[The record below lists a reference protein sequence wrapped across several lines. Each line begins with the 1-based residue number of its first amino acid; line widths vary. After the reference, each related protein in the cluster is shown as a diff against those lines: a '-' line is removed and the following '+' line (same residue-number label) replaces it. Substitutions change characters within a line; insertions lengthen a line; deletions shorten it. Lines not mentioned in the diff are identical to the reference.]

1 MKVALPISH
10 LIDCHNVGR
19 IPCGAY
25 ELRDGYEAPS
35 NVLHSGRDL
44 HWHTSLGCMK
54 ENFLFDFSNWAKSWG
69 SFVVSYSCTLG
80 PAVRN
85 YTVSGGRYK
94 STNGRPPMEP
104 DDIYKWFR
112 AVANRMKEIW
122 PNGIIAFENTNG
134 YPYPEYAHI
143 ADPDFINDLIVE
155 ADVGFILD
163 LAHAVVTVNRMNESG
178 RAINA
183 ISLTGYLNRLPL
195 DRVVGVHLSRPG
207 IEGGNFK
214 DLHGYPDA
222 WVFKALCSIKDRLP
236 IDCYVAIEYY
246 GVFEL
251 LEQAYQKLKEILK

>member
-134 YPYPEYAHI
+134 YPYPEYSWVTV
-143 ADPDFINDLIVE
+143 PGFIRELVVD
-155 ADVGFILD
+155 ADVGLILD
-163 LAHAVVTVNRMNESG
+163 LAHAMITVHYMNG
-178 RAINA
+178 NGHN
-183 ISLTGYLNRLPL
+183 ISLDGYLGMLPL
-195 DRVVGVHLSRPG
+195 DRVVGVHLSEPG
-207 IEGGNFK
+207 MADGNFR
-214 DLHGYPDA
+214 DLHGMPKT
-222 WVFKALCSIKDRLP
+222 WMFTVLCSIKDRLP
-236 IDCYVAIEYY
+236 ADCYVAIEYY
-246 GVFEL
+246 EVFEL
-251 LEQAYQKLKEILK
+251 LEQAYQNLKEVLK